1 VLAWSIAAALS
12 ARAAA
17 RTLPA
22 DAMPQL
28 DREFHAFARAIPTDA
43 TLVGY
48 LEAYQDAG
56 SNMAVETFYAA
67 QYALAPHVVE
77 QRVGPEYLIVA
88 RGTARPGGDPRL
100 DRYVELFEFPGGHRL
115 FRRIR

>member
-1 VLAWSIAAALS
+1 MVAAAAACS
-12 ARAAA
+12 AA

-28 DREFHAFARAIPTDA
+28 DREFRAFARAIPADA

-48 LEAYQDAG
+48 LEPYQDAG
-56 SNMAVETFYAA
+56 SNTAVETYYAA
-67 QYALAPHVVE
+67 QYSLAPHVVE

-100 DRYVELFEFPGGHRL
+100 DRYVELFQFPGGHRL
-115 FRRIR
+115 FRRVR